1 MASFPLVSAT
11 GMLGSGFRAE
21 SLDKAVSRGARMI
34 GCDAGS
40 TDPGP
45 GPLATGTCM
54 FSAAAVKR
62 DTEIMM
68 TRAVKAGIPLII
80 GSSGTSGSDAA
91 LAWMVDIVR
100 AIARQQDLHFNL
112 AIIHSELSRDVV
124 RRHLRE
130 GRARALPPSPPLSEA
145 DIDAA
150 THIVGM
156 MGVEPIQEA
165 LNADAQIVVA
175 GRSSDT
181 SIFAAM
187 PLLEGHDPAVVWHMA
202 KILECGAAAV
212 AVRTAPDCMMAVL
225 HEDSFDVSPLRED
238 YYCTPQSVASHTLY
252 ENADP
257 FELKEPSGTL
267 RTDKARYEAIS
278 DRAVRVSGSKFVHD
292 PEYTIKLEGVRRVGY
307 STILMGG
314 VRDPYILEQIDSW
327 LAQLDDSVKTRI
339 ANTVGNRPY
348 EIVTRVYGRD
358 GVMGAIE
365 PLRGSVGG
373 HEAFILWDVI
383 SEFAGIVALDR
394 DQPLPSGRAQPDRQ
408 MARIDLRRGLPLF
421 AARDRPRPGLRVPP
435 QPRTRAGEPD
445 LALPHRIRGA
455 LIMATLG
462 ELAKLV
468 RSKNA
473 GPFWLTIDIMF
484 DDADT
489 YRRAR
494 DAEIVNRATIARLYN
509 RDPAQII
516 VVNHDTALA
525 IKVSFPRPQSSGSK
539 HDSDAYGGQQY
550 APLLGLEVPG

>member
-21 SLDKAVSRGARMI
+21 SLDKAISLGARMI

-80 GSSGTSGSDAA
+80 GSAGTSGSDEG
-91 LAWMVDIVR
+91 LAWMVGIVDE
-100 AIARQQDLHFNL
+100 IAREQDLHFKL
-112 AIIHSELSRDVV
+112 AVIHSELPQEVV
-124 RRHLRE
+124 RHHLRD
-130 GRARALPPSPPLSEA
+130 GRARPLPPSAPLTDA

-165 LNADAQIVVA
+165 LRAGAQIVVA

-181 SIFAAM
+181 AIFSAM
-187 PLLEGHDPAVVWHMA
+187 PLLEGYKPAVVWHMA

-212 AVRTAPDCMMAVL
+212 TVRTAPDSMMAVL
-225 HEDSFDVSPLRED
+225 HEDNFEVFPLRDD
-238 YYCTPQSVASHTLY
+238 YRCTPQSVASHTLY

-267 RTDKARYEAIS
+267 RTNNARYEAVS
-278 DRAVRVSGSKFVHD
+278 DRAVRVSGSEFVHD

-314 VRDPYILEQIDSW
+314 VRDPYILSEIDSW
-327 LAQLDDSVKTRI
+327 LAQLDENVKTRI
-339 ANTVGNRPY
+339 RNTVGNQPY

-358 GVMGAIE
+358 GVMGALE
-365 PLRGSVGG
+365 PC
-373 HEAFILWDVI
+373 A
-383 SEFAGIVALDR
+383 
-394 DQPLPSGRAQPDRQ
+394 
-408 MARIDLRRGLPLF
+408 
-421 AARDRPRPGLRVPP
+421 
-435 QPRTRAGEPD
+435 
-445 LALPHRIRGA
+445 
-455 LIMATLG
+455 
-462 ELAKLV
+462 AKLAAMRPLSCGTSSATRKGCRG
-468 RSKNA
+468 RSRPA
-473 GPFWLTIDIMF
+473 
-484 DDADT
+484 
-489 YRRAR
+489 YRIWPYTTRSR
-494 DAEIVNRATIARLYN
+494 NGT
-509 RDPAQII
+509 
-516 VVNHDTALA
+516 
-525 IKVSFPRPQSSGSK
+525 G
-539 HDSDAYGGQQY
+539 
-550 APLLGLEVPG
+550 

>member
-21 SLDKAVSRGARMI
+21 SLDKAIALGARMI

-68 TRAVKAGIPLII
+68 TRAVEAGIPLII
-80 GSSGTSGSDAA
+80 GSAGTSGSDAG

-100 AIARQQDLHFNL
+100 EIAREQDLHFKL
-112 AIIHSELSRDVV
+112 AVIHSELSREIV
-124 RRHLRE
+124 RRHLHD
-130 GRARALPPSPPLSEA
+130 GRARALPPSAPLSDA

-156 MGVEPIQEA
+156 MGVEPIQQA
-165 LNADAQIVVA
+165 LRSGAQMVVA

-181 SIFAAM
+181 SIFAAL
-187 PLLEGHDPAVVWHMA
+187 PLLEGYAPAVVWHMA

-225 HEDSFDVSPLRED
+225 HQDSFDVFPLRED
-238 YYCTPQSVASHTLY
+238 YHCTPQSVASHTLY

-267 RTDKARYEAIS
+267 RTDKTRYEAIS
-278 DRAVRVSGSKFVHD
+278 DRAVRVSGSEFMHD
-292 PEYTIKLEGVRRVGY
+292 PEYTIKLEGVRQVGY

-314 VRDPYILEQIDSW
+314 VRDPYILAQIDSW
-327 LAQLDDSVKTRI
+327 LAQLDENIKTRI
-339 ANTVGNRPY
+339 RNTVGDRAY

-358 GVMGAIE
+358 GVMGALE
-365 PLRGSVGG
+365 PQRDSVGG

-383 SEFAGIVALDR
+383 SES
-394 DQPLPSGRAQPDRQ
+394 Q
-408 MARIDLRRGLPLF
+408 
-421 AARDRPRPGLRVPP
+421 
-435 QPRTRAGEPD
+435 
-445 LALPHRIRGA
+445 
-455 LIMATLG
+455 
-462 ELAKLV
+462 ELS
-468 RSKNA
+468 R
-473 GPFWLTIDIMF
+473 
-484 DDADT
+484 
-489 YRRAR
+489 
-494 DAEIVNRATIARLYN
+494 TIATSLSHLAVHNPIPKWHGLISGVAFPYSPPEIDRGPVYEFHL
-509 RDPAQII
+509 
-516 VVNHDTALA
+516 NHVLAPESPTAL
-525 IKVSFPRPQSSGSK
+525 FRTE
-539 HDSDAYGGQQY
+539 YEE
-550 APLLGLEVPG
+550 L